1 MPVVSIGFFRN
12 SHHYN
17 NANIANFILA
27 VGAASL
33 EEEGGAAS
41 LGGSVCGWGACVG
54 GAWLDHQKE
63 TGQMKSSTLKCNP
76 ITSTDIQFHI
86 Y

>member
-1 MPVVSIGFFRN
+1 MPVVSIGVFTN
-12 SHHYN
+12 SLHYKN
-17 NANIANFILA
+17 VNISNFILA

-33 EEEGGAAS
+33 EEGGLRRWGEACEA
-41 LGGSVCGWGACVG
+41 GGHVSG

-63 TGQMKSSTLKCNP
+63 TGQTNSATLKCNP